1 MTHRYLPEWA
11 TAQEAAE
18 WLQAETGERWP
29 LPRLIESGLMPH
41 VWLTP
46 DNANSAVLS
55 AVFDGRYEGFL
66 APLVFA
72 GDTGRL
78 CVDRTGAVSMTR
90 SPTGELVRFTPPVP
104 FTTDDLRFNA
114 KDVRQLPAPASA
126 PPAWGDDCP
135 ISPDEYLTLRAW
147 AVEVLGDRWPAT
159 RPDPDADMECAVA
172 LEHET
177 LTAAQLTACR
187 LLRDAATLCHFSRGI
202 PINGGGCIPR
212 VSKPLTD
219 MLMMY
224 VIQHGAE
231 MAAHLPDG
239 KRAALLRLVD
249 TLRPRVISA
258 PAPVVHVSVADDA
271 PISPAVSPKDSGRL
285 KIQEEAYEEWIRWL
299 ARGGNPTVHSISEQM
314 ARWCDANNVQTKGK
328 VKPKAGTIRNTIL
341 GAGHWTPPSHS
352 RQQAQ
357 MHVAQV
363 AQSQVAQVAQE
374 SAKSR

>member
-1 MTHRYLPEWA
+1 MTQRYLPEWA

-46 DNANSAVLS
+46 DKANPAVLS
-55 AVFDGRYEGFL
+55 AVFDGRHEGFL

-135 ISPDEYLTLRAW
+135 ISPNEYLTLRAW

-177 LTAAQLTACR
+177 LNTVQLTACR

-202 PINGGGCIPR
+202 PINGGGYIPR
-212 VSKPLTD
+212 VS
-219 MLMMY
+219 
-224 VIQHGAE
+224 E
-231 MAAHLPDG
+231 
-239 KRAALLRLVD
+239 
-249 TLRPRVISA
+249 
-258 PAPVVHVSVADDA
+258 
-271 PISPAVSPKDSGRL
+271 
-285 KIQEEAYEEWIRWL
+285 
-299 ARGGNPTVHSISEQM
+299 
-314 ARWCDANNVQTKGK
+314 
-328 VKPKAGTIRNTIL
+328 
-341 GAGHWTPPSHS
+341 
-352 RQQAQ
+352 RQ
-357 MHVAQV
+357 
-363 AQSQVAQVAQE
+363 
-374 SAKSR
+374 